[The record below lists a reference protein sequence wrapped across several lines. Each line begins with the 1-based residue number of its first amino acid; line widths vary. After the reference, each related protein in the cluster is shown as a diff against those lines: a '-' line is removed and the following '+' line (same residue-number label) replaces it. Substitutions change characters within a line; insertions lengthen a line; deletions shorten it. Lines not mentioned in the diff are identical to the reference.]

1 MDDEIDLRRYGQAL
15 LRNWL
20 VIAVLTVVAAGA
32 AGGLS
37 LLLPNQYEATALVS
51 VAPPRNGL
59 RLEDVNQTTT
69 LPVRA
74 YPDLALSN
82 DLVAEVFA
90 KTSSLLPPN
99 VDTPAELA
107 RRLTVQTTSDLTLL
121 RFKVRDTVPEH
132 AAEIANTW
140 AQVFAAS
147 SSRLYA
153 QDQAN
158 LVLYQQQL
166 DDARGQLK
174 QADDALA
181 AFQSNNLVGVLSAQL
196 ISQQNSLTDYLN
208 RQHQLELL
216 SQDVRDVQSRLNAL
230 APEEP
235 ARLSEDLALL
245 SITGR
250 IYGAQTEVTGSDKNS
265 TSSSVTLPIQVQIT
279 AGQPLAGPAVADQRA
294 YAQNLADTVAAR
306 LADSAGQASGLQT
319 QILVL
324 QGQLAEA
331 SVRQAELTRAQKLAE
346 DQYTQL
352 AGRVQ
357 DAGLAAQESSN
368 AIQIVSRAAVPTVK
382 VGPQRT
388 LNALLGGAIGFVF
401 GVLAALGLDSWR
413 KARAAGEPARPAPA
427 VAAAD

>member
-1 MDDEIDLRRYGQAL
+1 MDDEIDLRRYWLAL
-15 LRNWL
+15 LRNW
-20 VIAVLTVVAAGA
+20 VVVAGLTVVAAVA
-32 AGGLS
+32 AAAIS

-59 RLEDVNQTTT
+59 RLEDVNQTAV

-82 DLVAEVFA
+82 DLVAEVYA
-90 KTSSLLPPN
+90 KTANRLPAKIN
-99 VDTPAELA
+99 TPAKLA
-107 RRLTVQTTSDLTLL
+107 QRLEVETTSDPTLL
-121 RFKVRDTVPEH
+121 RFKYLDTDTQR
-132 AAEIANTW
+132 AAEIANVW
-140 AQVFAAS
+140 AEVFAANS
-147 SSRLYA
+147 ARLYA
-153 QDQAN
+153 QDRAN
-158 LVLYQQQL
+158 LLLYQQQL
-166 DDARGQLK
+166 DDARGQLR

-181 AFQSNNLVGVLSAQL
+181 AFQSNNLVNILAAQL
-196 ISQQNSLTDYLN
+196 DSQQDSLTDYLN

-216 SQDVRDVQSRLNAL
+216 SQDVRDVSARLNAL

-250 IYGAQTEVTGSDKNS
+250 IYGAQTIGASGVDQTPAA
-265 TSSSVTLPIQVQIT
+265 LPIQVQIS

-306 LADSAGQASGLQT
+306 LAEIAGQSSGLQA

-331 SVRQAELTRAQKLAE
+331 SVRQEELTRAQDLAE
-346 DQYTQL
+346 GQYTQL
-352 AGRVQ
+352 NGRVQ

-368 AIQIVSRAAVPTVK
+368 AIQIVSRAGVPTVK

-388 LNALLGGAIGFVF
+388 LNVLLGGAIGFVF
-401 GVLAALGLDSWR
+401 GILAALGLDSWR
-413 KARAAGEPARPAPA
+413 KARVAGELGRRAPA
-427 VAAAD
+427 GAAAN

>member
-1 MDDEIDLRRYGQAL
+1 MDDEIDVRRYGLAL
-15 LRNWL
+15 VRNWVL
-20 VIAVLTVVAAGA
+20 IAVLTVVAAAA
-32 AGGLS
+32 AGAWS
-37 LLLPNQYEATALVS
+37 LLQPNQYEATALVS

-59 RLEDVNQTTT
+59 RLDDVNQTTV

-90 KTSSLLPPN
+90 KTASLLPPK

-107 RRLTVQTTSDLTLL
+107 DRLKVETTSDLTLL
-121 RFKVRDTVPEH
+121 RFKVRDTDPER
-132 AAEIANTW
+132 AAEIANVW

-147 SSRLYA
+147 SARLYA

-158 LVLYQQQL
+158 LLLYQQQL
-166 DDARGQLK
+166 DGARLKLK

-181 AFQSNNLVGVLSAQL
+181 AFQSDNQVGILSAQL
-196 ISQQNSLTDYLN
+196 ASQQQSLTDSLI
-208 RQHQLELL
+208 RQHQLELVA
-216 SQDVRDVQSRLNAL
+216 QDIRDVTARLNAL

-250 IYGAQTEVTGSDKNS
+250 IYGAQTSASGASQAPA
-265 TSSSVTLPIQVQIT
+265 TLPIQVQIS

-306 LADSAGQASGLQT
+306 LADSASQSSDVQT

-324 QGQLAEA
+324 QGQVAEA
-331 SVRQAELTRAQKLAE
+331 GVRQAELSRAQHLAQDE
-346 DQYTQL
+346 YTQL

-357 DAGLAAQESSN
+357 DAALAAQESSN
-368 AIQIVSRAAVPTVK
+368 AIQIVSRAAVPTIK
-382 VGPQRT
+382 VGPFRVMT
-388 LNALLGGAIGFVF
+388 ALLGGAIGFVF
-401 GVLAALGLDSWR
+401 GILAALGLDSWR
-413 KARAAGEPARPAPA
+413 RARASGGLGRPAA
-427 VAAAD
+427 AAAAAD

>member
-1 MDDEIDLRRYGQAL
+1 MDDEIDLRRYWLAL
-15 LRNWL
+15 VRNWGL
-20 VIAVLTVVAAGA
+20 IAVLTVVAAAAA
-32 AGGLS
+32 AGPR
-37 LLLPNQYEATALVS
+37 LLTPNQYEATALVS
-51 VAPPRNGL
+51 VSPPRNGL
-59 RLEDVNQTTT
+59 RLDDVNQSAV

-82 DLVAEVFA
+82 DVTAQVYA
-90 KTSSLLPPN
+90 KASGRLPN
-99 VDTPAELA
+99 GVDSPAKLA
-107 RRLTVQTTSDLTLL
+107 ARLRVETTSDLTLL
-121 RFKVRDTVPEH
+121 RFKVRDTDPQR
-132 AAEIANTW
+132 AADITNAW
-140 AQVFAAS
+140 AEVFAANS
-147 SSRLYA
+147 GRLYA

-181 AFQSNNLVGVLSAQL
+181 AFQSSNLVGILTAQL
-196 ISQQNSLTDYLN
+196 TSQRDSLTDYLN

-216 SQDVRDVQSRLNAL
+216 SQDVRDVLARLNAL

-250 IYGAQTEVTGSDKNS
+250 IYGAQTLVTGPDNNS
-265 TSSSVTLPIQVQIT
+265 TTSVALPIQVQISS
-279 AGQPLAGPAVADQRA
+279 GQPLAGPAVADQRV

-306 LADSAGQASGLQT
+306 LTEIAGQSSSLQA

-331 SVRQAELTRAQKLAE
+331 SVRQAELSRAQSLAE
-346 DQYTQL
+346 TQYTQL

-357 DAGLAAQESSN
+357 EAGLAAQESSN
-368 AIQIVSRAAVPTVK
+368 AIQIVSRAAVPSVK

-388 LNALLGGAIGFVF
+388 VNTLLGGAIGFVF
-401 GVLAALGLDSWR
+401 GVLAALGLDAWR
-413 KARAAGEPARPAPA
+413 KTRALDGRGRPSPAA
-427 VAAAD
+427 AAAD

>member
-1 MDDEIDLRRYGQAL
+1 MDDEINVRQYWLAL
-15 LRNWL
+15 LRNWML
-20 VIAVLTVVAAGA
+20 IAALTVVAAA
-32 AGGLS
+32 AAAVMS
-37 LLLPNQYEATALVS
+37 LLQPNIYRASALVS

-59 RLEDVNQTTT
+59 RLEDVNQSTV

-74 YPDLALSN
+74 YPDLAVTN
-82 DLVAEVFA
+82 DLMGELYAKVAP
-90 KTSSLLPPN
+90 LLPKEI
-99 VDTPAELA
+99 DTPVELGRHVSA
-107 RRLTVQTTSDLTLL
+107 LAAPDPTLL
-121 RFKVRDTVPEH
+121 SLRVTDTDPER
-132 AAEIANTW
+132 AAEIANAW

-147 SSRLYA
+147 SARLYA

-158 LVLYQQQL
+158 LLLYQQQL

-181 AFQSNNLVGVLSAQL
+181 AFQSNNLVGILTAQL
-196 ISQQNSLTDYLN
+196 TSQKDSLTDYLN

-216 SQDVRDVQSRLNAL
+216 TQDVRDVMSRLNAL

-250 IYGAQTEVTGSDKNS
+250 IYGAQTQVTGPDNNS
-265 TSSSVTLPIQVQIT
+265 TSSVTLPIQVQIT

-306 LADSAGQASGLQT
+306 LADSAGQSSGLQA

-331 SVRQAELTRAQKLAE
+331 SVRQAELTRSQKLAE

-352 AGRVQ
+352 AGRVE

-368 AIQIVSRAAVPTVK
+368 AIQIVSRAGVPTVK

-388 LNALLGGAIGFVF
+388 LNVLLGGAIGFVF

-413 KARAAGEPARPAPA
+413 KARAAGGLGRPAPA
-427 VAAAD
+427 RAAAD